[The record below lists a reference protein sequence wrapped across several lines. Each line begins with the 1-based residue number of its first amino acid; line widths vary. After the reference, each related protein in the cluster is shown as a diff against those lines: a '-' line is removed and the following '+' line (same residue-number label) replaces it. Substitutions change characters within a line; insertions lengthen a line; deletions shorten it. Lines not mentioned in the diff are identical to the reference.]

1 MKAAVLHKVGEALRM
16 ETVPE
21 PKAGPDE
28 VVIRTKACGICG
40 TDLHIRDGWGYTPEL
55 PFIMGHEPAGVVAE
69 VGERVTRFKPGDR
82 VVPNIFFT
90 CGNCFYCRTNRETQC
105 LSLEGILGVLKYPGG
120 YGEFFKVRERQLFH
134 LPEKISFSEGAI
146 IADAVVTAVHAVR
159 RGRVAPGETVM
170 VISVGGC
177 SAAAIQVCKA
187 YGATV
192 ISVVRSLEKQERALR
207 LGADAALDSTQ
218 ASISEA
224 VRELT
229 GGVGVHCVIDGVGD
243 AQTMKTGMESLCH
256 GGRLV
261 ILGYTQERYALDPR
275 KTAVQELEIL
285 GTRSGGRDDTAESI
299 RLVGSETW
307 IPVVT
312 DSFAIEQV
320 EEAHALMR
328 EGKNLGRIVLTF
340 EERGVGKEGKLC

>member
-1 MKAAVLHKVGEALRM
+1 MKAAVLHKIGEALRM
-16 ETVPE
+16 DRVPK

-55 PFIMGHEPAGVVAE
+55 PFIMGHEPAGVVVE
-69 VGERVTRFKPGDR
+69 VGERVLRFKPGDR

-105 LSLEGILGVLKYPGG
+105 LNLKGILGVLNYPGG

-134 LPEKISFSEGAI
+134 LPESITFSEGAV
-146 IADAVVTAVHAVR
+146 IADAVVTAVHAAR
-159 RGRVAPGETVM
+159 RGRISPGETVM

-177 SAAAIQVCKA
+177 SAAVIQVCKA
-187 YGATV
+187 YGSKV
-192 ISVVRSLEKQERALR
+192 ISVVRSVEKQERALQ
-207 LGADAALDSTQ
+207 LGADVALDSMRT
-218 ASISEA
+218 SIPDA
-224 VRELT
+224 VRGLT
-229 GGVGVHCVIDGVGD
+229 DGLGVHCVIDGVGD
-243 AQTMKTGMESLCH
+243 GDTMKTGMESLCH

-261 ILGYTQERYALDPR
+261 ILGYTQDRFALDPR

-299 RLVGSETW
+299 RLVGSNTW

-328 EGKNLGRIVLTF
+328 QGRNLGRIVLTF
-340 EERGVGKEGKLC
+340 DV

>member
-1 MKAAVLHKVGEALRM
+1 M
-16 ETVPE
+16 EDVPA
-21 PKAGPDE
+21 PKTGPDE
-28 VVIRTKACGICG
+28 VLIRTKVCGICG

-55 PFIMGHEPAGVVAE
+55 PFIMGHEPAGDVVE

-82 VVPNIFFT
+82 VVPNIFFA
-90 CGNCFYCRTNRETQC
+90 CGHCFYCRTNRETQC
-105 LSLEGILGVLKYPGG
+105 LNLEGILGVLNCPGG

-134 LPEKISFSEGAI
+134 LPETISFSEGAI
-146 IADAVVTAVHAVR
+146 ISDAVVTAVHAVR
-159 RGRVAPGETVM
+159 RGRISPGETVM

-187 YGATV
+187 YGAKV
-192 ISVVRSLEKQERALR
+192 ISVVRSSEKQERALR
-207 LGADAALDSTQ
+207 LGADVALDSRRT
-218 ASISEA
+218 SISDA
-224 VRELT
+224 VRDLT
-229 GGVGVHCVIDGVGD
+229 DGLGVHCVIDGVGD
-243 AQTMKTGMESLCH
+243 ADTMKTGMESLCH

-261 ILGYTQERYALDPR
+261 ILGYTQDRFALDPR

-299 RLVGSETW
+299 RLVGSNTW

-328 EGKNLGRIVLTF
+328 QGRNLGRIVLTF
-340 EERGVGKEGKLC
+340 DV

>member
-1 MKAAVLHKVGEALRM
+1 MKAAVLHKIGEALRM
-16 ETVPE
+16 DNVPA

-28 VVIRTKACGICG
+28 VTIRTKACGICG

-55 PFIMGHEPAGVVAE
+55 PFIMGHEPAGVVVE
-69 VGERVTRFKPGDR
+69 VGGSVTRFKPGDR

-90 CGNCFYCRTNRETQC
+90 CGKCFYCRTNRETQC
-105 LSLEGILGVLKYPGG
+105 LHLEGILGVLKYPGG

-134 LPEKISFSEGAI
+134 LPEKISFSEGAV
-146 IADAVVTAVHAVR
+146 IADAVVTAVHGVR
-159 RGRVAPGETVM
+159 RGRIAPGETVM

-187 YGATV
+187 YGAKV
-192 ISVVRSLEKQERALR
+192 ISVVRSEEKRERALR
-207 LGADAALDSTQ
+207 LGADAALDSRQT
-218 ASISEA
+218 AVPAA
-224 VRELT
+224 VRDLT
-229 GGVGVHCVIDGVGD
+229 DGLGVHCVIDGVGD
-243 AQTMKTGMESLCH
+243 AETMKTGLESLCH

-299 RLVGSETW
+299 RLVGSDTW
-307 IPVVT
+307 VPVVT
-312 DSFAIEQV
+312 DFFGIEQV
-320 EEAHALMR
+320 EEAHAVMR
-328 EGKNLGRIVLTF
+328 QGKNLGRIVLTF
-340 EERGVGKEGKLC
+340 NE

>member
-1 MKAAVLHKVGEALRM
+1 MKAAVLHKIGEALRIG
-16 ETVPE
+16 EVPT

-28 VVIRTKACGICG
+28 LVIRTTACGICG

-55 PFIMGHEPAGVVAE
+55 PFIMGHEPAGVVVE
-69 VGERVTRFKPGDR
+69 VGERVTKFKPGDR
-82 VVPNIFFT
+82 AVPNIFFT

-105 LSLEGILGVLKYPGG
+105 LHLEGILGVLTYPGG

-134 LPEKISFSEGAI
+134 LPETISFSEGAV

-159 RGRVAPGETVM
+159 RGRVAPEETVM

-187 YGATV
+187 YGARV
-192 ISVVRSLEKQERALR
+192 ISVVRSQEKRERALR
-207 LGADAALDSTQ
+207 LGADAALDSRQT
-218 ASISEA
+218 SIPGA
-224 VRELT
+224 VMDLT
-229 GGVGVHCVIDGVGD
+229 DGLGVHCVIDGVGNAD
-243 AQTMKTGMESLCH
+243 TMNTGMESLCR

-261 ILGYTQERYALDPR
+261 ILGYTQDRHALDPR
-275 KTAVQELEIL
+275 KTAVHELEII

-299 RLVGSETW
+299 RLVGVDTW
-307 IPVVT
+307 VPVVT
-312 DSFAIEQV
+312 DSFPIEQV

-328 EGKNLGRIVLTF
+328 QGKNLGRIVLTF
-340 EERGVGKEGKLC
+340 EE

>member
-1 MKAAVLHKVGEALRM
+1 MKAAVLHKIGEALRM
-16 ETVPE
+16 EDVPA
-21 PKAGPDE
+21 PKTGPDE
-28 VVIRTKACGICG
+28 VLIRTKACGICG

-55 PFIMGHEPAGVVAE
+55 PFIMGHEPAGDVVE

-82 VVPNIFFT
+82 VVPNIFFA
-90 CGNCFYCRTNRETQC
+90 CGHCFYCRTNRETQC
-105 LSLEGILGVLKYPGG
+105 LNLEGILGVLNCPGG

-134 LPEKISFSEGAI
+134 LPETISFSEGAI
-146 IADAVVTAVHAVR
+146 ISDAVVTAVHAVR
-159 RGRVAPGETVM
+159 RGRISPGETVM

-187 YGATV
+187 YGAKV
-192 ISVVRSLEKQERALR
+192 ISVVRSSEKQERALR
-207 LGADAALDSTQ
+207 LGADVALDSRRT
-218 ASISEA
+218 SISDA
-224 VRELT
+224 VRDLT
-229 GGVGVHCVIDGVGD
+229 DGLGVHCVIDGVGD
-243 AQTMKTGMESLCH
+243 ADTMKTGMESLCH

-261 ILGYTQERYALDPR
+261 ILGYTQDRFALDPR

-299 RLVGSETW
+299 RLVGSNTW

-328 EGKNLGRIVLTF
+328 QGRNLGRIVLTF
-340 EERGVGKEGKLC
+340 DV

>member
-1 MKAAVLHKVGEALRM
+1 MKAAVLHKIGEALRM
-16 ETVPE
+16 EDVPA

-28 VVIRTKACGICG
+28 VLIRTKACGICG

-55 PFIMGHEPAGVVAE
+55 PFIMGHEPAGVVVE

-90 CGNCFYCRTNRETQC
+90 CGHCFYCRANRETQC
-105 LSLEGILGVLKYPGG
+105 LNLKGILGVLNYPGG

-134 LPEKISFSEGAI
+134 LPETISFSEGAV

-159 RGRVAPGETVM
+159 RGRVSPGETVM

-187 YGATV
+187 YGAKV
-192 ISVVRSLEKQERALR
+192 ISVVRSAEKQERALR
-207 LGADAALDSTQ
+207 LGADVALDSRRT
-218 ASISEA
+218 SIYDA
-224 VRELT
+224 VGDLT
-229 GGVGVHCVIDGVGD
+229 AGLGVHCVIDGVGD
-243 AQTMKTGMESLCH
+243 GGTMKTGMESLCH

-299 RLVGSETW
+299 RLVESNTW
-307 IPVVT
+307 VPVVT

-328 EGKNLGRIVLTF
+328 QGKNLGRIVLTF
-340 EERGVGKEGKLC
+340 EA

>member
-1 MKAAVLHKVGEALRM
+1 MKAAVLHRIGEALRM
-16 ETVPE
+16 EQVPG

-28 VVIRTKACGICG
+28 VIVRTKACGICG
-40 TDLHIRDGWGYTPEL
+40 TDLHIRDGWGYKPDL
-55 PFIMGHEPAGVVAE
+55 PFIMGHEPAGIVVDA
-69 VGERVTRFKPGDR
+69 GEQITKFKPGDR

-90 CGNCFYCRTNRETQC
+90 CGHCFYCRTNRETQC
-105 LSLEGILGVLKYPGG
+105 VNLEGILGVLKFPGG

-134 LPEKISFSEGAI
+134 LPDAVSFSEGAV

-159 RGRVAPGETVM
+159 RGRVAPGETAM

-187 YGATV
+187 YGAKV
-192 ISVVRSLEKQERALR
+192 ISVVRSAEKQERALR
-207 LGADAALDSTQ
+207 LGADEALDSRQT
-218 ASISEA
+218 SIPSA

-229 GGVGVHCVIDGVGD
+229 GGLGVQCVIDGVGD
-243 AQTMKTGMESLCH
+243 ADTMQTGMECLCH

-275 KTAVQELEIL
+275 KTAVQELEVL

-299 RLVGSETW
+299 RLVSSDTW
-307 IPVVT
+307 VPVVT
-312 DSFAIEQV
+312 DSFPIEEV
-320 EEAHALMR
+320 EKAHALMR
-328 EGKNLGRIVLTF
+328 QGKNLGRIVLTF
-340 EERGVGKEGKLC
+340 